1 MIVLSAEI
9 FSKLLV
15 MMVIALTGFIF
26 AKICKV
32 SEREEKFLSKLLLYF
47 INPCLIFNSFNVE
60 FDKTQFYGL
69 LFSAGLSFLVTFTM
83 IFIAE
88 IVFHRKTPFSQI
100 QKIGTVF
107 TNCGF
112 IGIPLIMAIYGSSG
126 VFYLMGYIVAF
137 NILLWTYGYYQV
149 ARKINFKKIIINPN
163 IIAVLAGILIFVSP
177 VKLPEIISY
186 PVSLIGGLN
195 TATAMILL
203 GILFG
208 SLKREWLEK
217 FFKTIRSFFTR
228 DAIYASGRK
237 KVCAIL
243 FTTFVRLILCG
254 LCSLGICV
262 LVIMTIKKISP
273 GFDYDTLVLICS
285 VVLIASLCPSGISV
299 SSLACL
305 FDKDT
310 VFSNF
315 LVCFTHVICV
325 FTIPLIFAL
334 FDSILLFF
342 SL

>member
-1 MIVLSAEI
+1 MTMFANI
-9 FSKLLV
+9 FSMLLV
-15 MMVIALTGFIF
+15 MMVIALAGFIF

-60 FDKTQFYGL
+60 FDRTQFYGL
-69 LFSAGLSFLVTFTM
+69 LLSAGLSFLVTFAM

-88 IVFHRKTPFSQI
+88 IVFHRKTPVAQI

-112 IGIPLIMAIYGSSG
+112 IGIPLITAVYGSSG

-137 NILLWTYGYYQV
+137 NVMLWIYGYYQV
-149 ARKINFKKIIINPN
+149 AQTINLKKIITNPN
-163 IIAVLAGILIFVSP
+163 IIAVLAGVILFVSP

-208 SLKREWLEK
+208 NLKKEWIEK
-217 FFKTIRSFFTR
+217 LLKTVRSFFTR
-228 DAIYASGRK
+228 DKSCASGRK
-237 KVCAIL
+237 KIGAIL
-243 FTTFVRLILCG
+243 FTTFVRLVLCG

-262 LVIMTIKKISP
+262 LVIMAVKKFFP
-273 GFDYDTLVLICS
+273 GFDYDALVLICS

-315 LVCFTHVICV
+315 LVCFTHTMSV
-325 FTIPLIFAL
+325 FTIPAIFAL
-334 FDSILLFF
+334 FQGLFF
-342 SL
+342 